1 MSRLGKMRENMYSN
15 MNRHDLRMD
24 KLAKRSVEENE
35 AEYKRL
41 KSIKRGLKNCE
52 RNRLSRLERVM
63 S

>member
-1 MSRLGKMRENMYSN
+1 MYSN

>member
-1 MSRLGKMRENMYSN
+1 MSRLGKMRENMYPN
-15 MNRHDLRMD
+15 MNRHDLRMN